1 MSRLELAD
9 GERDRIAALFD
20 RHLEVGLHHGA
31 QLAVYADGERVL
43 DLAGGTTGPDGERT
57 TSETRHVLFSCTKP
71 YAAAALHALVDDG
84 FLEYDDRVVD
94 HWPEFAAGGSEKA
107 EVTVRQVLSHTAGL
121 QRSELDDRPDLWPDW
136 ARVVEGLEDA
146 DLVSTPGEEPAYH
159 ALTFGWLV
167 GELVRRVSGARVE
180 TVAAERVFGPLEMA
194 RTGIGL
200 RDHEPDDVA
209 TLVAFDAFDRCRDP
223 EEGLGDNASVAAP
236 FNTEAIHR
244 AVIPAAN
251 GIGTAHDMARFYAC
265 LANGGELEGTRIL
278 SEQTVDAMT
287 RLEAE
292 TDDDGTLSRPR
303 RYGLGV
309 YKGGTTASPF
319 GSLAPKRAF
328 GHAGLGS
335 SVGWADP
342 ETGIAFSYVTNGVR
356 DGSYEHMARVNA
368 LADAVRLALSGAT

>member
-1 MSRLELAD
+1 MSRLEPAD
-9 GERDRIAALFD
+9 RDRIAALFD

-31 QLAVYADGERVL
+31 QLAVYVDGEQVL
-43 DLAGGTTGPDGERT
+43 DLAGGTTGPDGRET
-57 TSETRHVLFSCTKP
+57 TPETRHVLFSCTKP
-71 YAAAALHALVDDG
+71 YAAAALHALVDDSA
-84 FLEYDDRVVD
+84 LAYDDRVVD
-94 HWPEFAAGGSEKA
+94 HWPEFADPGSEKA
-107 EVTVRQVLSHTAGL
+107 EITVRQVLSHTAGL
-121 QRSELDDRPDLWPDW
+121 PESALDDRPDLWPEW
-136 ARVVEGLEDA
+136 GRVVEGLEDA

-167 GELVRRVSGARVE
+167 GELVRRVSGARIE
-180 TVAAERVFGPLEMA
+180 TVAADRVFDPLGMDD
-194 RTGIGL
+194 TGIGL

-209 TLVAFDAFDRCRDP
+209 TLAAFDAFDRCRDP
-223 EEGLGDNASVAAP
+223 AEGLGDTASVAAP

-244 AVIPAAN
+244 AVIPAGN
-251 GIGTAHDMARFYAC
+251 GIGTARDMARFYAC
-265 LANGGELEGTRIL
+265 LAHGGELEGTRIL
-278 SEQTVDAMT
+278 SESTVDAMT

-309 YKGGTTASPF
+309 YKGGTPASPF
-319 GSLAPKRAF
+319 GSLAPERAF

-342 ETGIAFSYVTNGVR
+342 ETEVAFSYVTNGVR
-356 DGSYEHMARVNA
+356 DGSYEHVARVNA